1 MTLLDR
7 IGEIEKQKNA
17 PLAERMKPVTIDD
30 FIGQSDVLGEGT
42 LLRRMIKADQL
53 RSIILYGPTGVGKT
67 SIARIIANATKSRFI
82 SINAVTSGIKDIKQ
96 AVEQAEYEQLSG
108 TKTVLFIDEI
118 HRFNKAQQDA
128 LLPFVENGT
137 IILIGATT
145 ENPYFEVNGALVSR
159 TLIFRLEP
167 LSQTELVALIK
178 RAIVDSRGL
187 ADLNPKVSDDAI
199 TYLAEFC
206 YGDARKA
213 LNALELAVLST
224 APDDAGNLIVDR
236 DIIAASFQ
244 RKDIRYD
251 KNGDQHYDV
260 ISAFIKS
267 MRGSDPDAAIH
278 YLARM
283 LAAGED
289 PMFIA
294 RRVVIAAS
302 EDVGNANP
310 NALVLANAAMQAVSL
325 IGMPEARIALAQA
338 VTYIACSPKSNRAYL
353 AINQAL
359 ADVEKLDIGV
369 VPPHLRDSS
378 YKAAKNFGHGAS
390 YKYPH
395 NFDDA
400 FVEQQYLPDAL
411 LGKTYYEPSERGTEK
426 RLKQYLEFNWEKGK

>member
-7 IGEIEKQKNA
+7 IGEMEKQKNA

-30 FIGQSDVLGEGT
+30 FIGQSEVMGEGT

-108 TKTVLFIDEI
+108 AKTVLFIDEI

-137 IILIGATT
+137 LILIGATT

-167 LSQTELVALIK
+167 LGQDELIALIK

-187 ADLNPKVSDDAI
+187 ADFSPQVTEEAI
-199 TYLAEFC
+199 RYLAEFC

-224 APDDAGNLIVDR
+224 DPDDAGNLIIDR
-236 DIIAASFQ
+236 EIIAASFQ

-289 PMFIA
+289 PVFIA

-378 YKAAKNFGHGAS
+378 YKSAKKFGHGVS

-400 FVEQQYLPDAL
+400 FVAQQYLPDVL

-426 RLKQYLEFNWEKGK
+426 RLKQYLDFLSKK